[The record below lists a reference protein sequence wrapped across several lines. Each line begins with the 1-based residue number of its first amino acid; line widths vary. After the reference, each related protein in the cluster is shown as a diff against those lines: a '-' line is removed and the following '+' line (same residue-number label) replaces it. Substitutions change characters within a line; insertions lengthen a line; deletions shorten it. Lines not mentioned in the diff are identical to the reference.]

1 MAIQKKVVTGG
12 LGFIGSHTLTLLHQ
26 ASYEDV
32 VIDDLRISNFG
43 VLDRNWQITG
53 IKPVF
58 YQINRLD
65 KKIR

>member
-1 MAIQKKVVTGG
+1 MAIQKIVVTGG
-12 LGFIGSHTLTLLHQ
+12 LGFIGSHILTLLHQ

>member
-1 MAIQKKVVTGG
+1 MAIQKIVVTGG
-12 LGFIGSHTLTLLHQ
+12 LGFIGSHILTLLHQ

-65 KKIR
+65 KKS

>member
-1 MAIQKKVVTGG
+1 MATQKTVVTGG
-12 LGFIGSHTLTLLHQ
+12 LGFIGSHILTLLHQ

-65 KKIR
+65 KKS

>member
-1 MAIQKKVVTGG
+1 MATQKTVVTGG
-12 LGFIGSHTLTLLHQ
+12 LGFIGSHTLALLHQ

-43 VLDRNWQITG
+43 VLDRTWQITC

-65 KKIR
+65 KKN

>member
-12 LGFIGSHTLTLLHQ
+12 LGFIGSHTLALLHQ

-32 VIDDLRISNFG
+32 VIDDLRILNFG
-43 VLDRNWQITG
+43 VLDRTWQITG

-65 KKIR
+65 KKS